1 MSLEILR
8 GVQLHHST
16 GCNKKT
22 SEFFSRYR
30 TVSCFVKERHK
41 ILKTFVAAGYYAGAS
56 ENLLKGLDVG
66 GKLDFV
72 VLNLICE
79 T

>member
-22 SEFFSRYR
+22 FFSRYR

-41 ILKTFVAAGYYAGAS
+41 ILKTFFAAGYYAGAS